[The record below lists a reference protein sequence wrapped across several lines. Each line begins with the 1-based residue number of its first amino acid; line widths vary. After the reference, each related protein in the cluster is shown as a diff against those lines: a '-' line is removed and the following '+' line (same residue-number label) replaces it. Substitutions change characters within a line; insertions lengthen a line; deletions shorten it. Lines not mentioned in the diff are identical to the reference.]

1 MPSTHFES
9 LLARIEEQFHAVSL
23 ALLSGEARGVEQASA
38 ALRLAS
44 LDLGQFLES
53 SRRVKLAESTRL
65 RIQKIAAGLAAQR
78 EGLLRL
84 SAAVDQSLNSL
95 VPATRK
101 VTYAAA
107 SSPFGT
113 HARQSGAFKLLSA

>member
-1 MPSTHFES
+1 
-9 LLARIEEQFHAVSL
+9 LRQ
-23 ALLSGEARGVEQASA
+23 A
-38 ALRLAS
+38 ALDFGR
-44 LDLGQFLES
+44 FLES
-53 SRRVKLAESTRL
+53 SRRVSLTESTRL

-84 SAAVDQSLNSL
+84 TAVVEQSLDSL

-101 VTYAAA
+101 VTYAAT
-107 SSPFGT
+107 SGLFGT